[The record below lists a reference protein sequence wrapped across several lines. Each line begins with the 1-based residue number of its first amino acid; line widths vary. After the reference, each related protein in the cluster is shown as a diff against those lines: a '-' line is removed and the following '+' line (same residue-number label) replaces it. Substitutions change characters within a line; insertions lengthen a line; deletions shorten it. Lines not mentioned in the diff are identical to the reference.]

1 MWNSAEWFSNGKHT
15 FVVQPR
21 WMVLGCPWVN
31 LEGVMSYP
39 RGWLLPGALLTQP
52 RSYRVRL
59 FTDLPGWRFS
69 QLLSPLEDPG
79 WVTLPLAWDELQ
91 LVQIQPVHTYSTL
104 LPCNE
109 KERMK
114 LTGGG
119 WERTYECIIT
129 MDVLCKLLHSPLL
142 SRCVFIFQVALELLP
157 EAWTGCPEAAA
168 PQKPCRIQRSVWD
181 RISCTCPTPERRLS
195 ALC

>member
-1 MWNSAEWFSNGKHT
+1 
-15 FVVQPR
+15 
-21 WMVLGCPWVN
+21 MVLKWKAYLCSAATLNGIRLPLSEPGRCHVLPQE
-31 LEGVMSYP
+31 LSP
-39 RGWLLPGALLTQP
+39 ARSSAHTAALLPRQAFHWLTGLALLTAAFP
-52 RSYRVRL
+52 
-59 FTDLPGWRFS
+59 PWR
-69 QLLSPLEDPG
+69 P
-79 WVTLPLAWDELQ
+79 WVSDTATGLRWIAEYK

-104 LPCNE
+104 LSCNE

-181 RISCTCPTPERRLS
+181 RISCTCPTPKRHLS
-195 ALC
+195 APC